1 MGLIFWFKIYRIFSP
16 ILKQIGK
23 MGSMK
28 LNVNVILQVLA
39 LIAQGLNQVSGIV
52 PMKWQF
58 YVAVA
63 ISIVQGIIA
72 VMAHFANTDG
82 TKQVLGLT
90 PEQTEQANLQYQS
103 KQFLLKDDGR

>member
-1 MGLIFWFKIYRIFSP
+1 
-16 ILKQIGK
+16 
-23 MGSMK
+23 MK
-28 LNVNVILQVLA
+28 LNINVILQVLA

-52 PMKWQF
+52 PMKYQF

-82 TKQVLGLT
+82 TPQVLGMT
-90 PEQTEQANLQYQS
+90 ETQTVQANAKYQTS
-103 KQFLLKDDGR
+103 YTLNGGVK